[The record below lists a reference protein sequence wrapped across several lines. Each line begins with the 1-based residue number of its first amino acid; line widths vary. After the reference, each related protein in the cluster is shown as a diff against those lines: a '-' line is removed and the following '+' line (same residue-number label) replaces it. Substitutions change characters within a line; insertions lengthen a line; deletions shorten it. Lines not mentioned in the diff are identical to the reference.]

1 MSRFAR
7 HHLPRGGGAARPGF
21 TLAELLVAMAII
33 AIIAGITVVSVR
45 GITKDARLSSGANAV
60 TAALDNARALAMKN
74 NRIVLVAFRPRFD
87 GNEQYVEAVTA
98 WWTGEAATA
107 EVGGDERVVDRF
119 EPIPD
124 VIARDLPSG
133 IKVAG
138 ASYGSE
144 EDELWVT
151 QSHLPAINQDTGAG
165 EAPGEII
172 AVMYAADG
180 SIITRNPQADVN
192 RTFLDF
198 NRSGHQTFGPL
209 ENPWTEITY
218 DPAFPPTIDPADF
231 NGNYFYQ
238 SHADDEPYLSF
249 VPFLAV
255 FDDDEAR
262 ERFDTSLWTSAS
274 NRNTDLKGFID
285 TTADRIHFN
294 RYTGVVMR

>member
-107 EVGGDERVVDRF
+107 EVGGGERVVDRF

-198 NRSGHQTFGPL
+198 DRDGGQDIDGT
-209 ENPWTEITY
+209 WY
-218 DPAFPPTIDPADF
+218 DYNLYPSIAPQDF
-231 NGNYFYQ
+231 NGAYFYQ
-238 SHADDEPYLSF
+238 IFEHDEPYLSF